1 MSIPTRPLALFVL
14 AATPVANAAAAVA
27 VVPPALGLPSFDC
40 NAAAAGATINWS
52 DGLSITPM
60 LGFGATPDSALNFL
74 PLPCSDGTI
83 GDSLDHKRKGDGNLD
98 YLKIEM
104 KEVFI
109 SSLVPGG
116 SDGTDFGYKEQ
127 FEQVLADDGQL
138 KFRSFWDVTLNFH
151 KTDDAGKILPGDY
164 KEFIGIEID
173 SPLKFVNDA
182 LPEIREWHAP
192 FRSVEPERDDKPV
205 CSSAN
210 SGTRHPGAPGHRPAG
225 DRRSEASPLR
235 LVSSA
240 QVDARPDRRRI
251 ERRRIRQAPGLP
263 CPLRPNTTRSATPG
277 NSIRS
282 RRPIGWRR
290 SQLCTASFR
299 NRSIRVGFWNWGAAM
314 AATSFRSP
322 TVFRRARLSAWTCH
336 ARRSSTATASSPR
349 SS

>member
-14 AATPVANAAAAVA
+14 AATPVANAGAAVA

-173 SPLKFVNDA
+173 SSLKFVNDA
-182 LPEIREWHAP
+182 TLKFADGTFIFDPSNP
-192 FRSVEPERDDKPV
+192 
-205 CSSAN
+205 
-210 SGTRHPGAPGHRPAG
+210 SGTISLYAVPQIPEPGTLVLLGTGLLGIGAARR
-225 DRRSEASPLR
+225 RRS
-235 LVSSA
+235 
-240 QVDARPDRRRI
+240 
-251 ERRRIRQAPGLP
+251 
-263 CPLRPNTTRSATPG
+263 
-277 NSIRS
+277 
-282 RRPIGWRR
+282 GW
-290 SQLCTASFR
+290 
-299 NRSIRVGFWNWGAAM
+299 
-314 AATSFRSP
+314 
-322 TVFRRARLSAWTCH
+322 
-336 ARRSSTATASSPR
+336 
-349 SS
+349 